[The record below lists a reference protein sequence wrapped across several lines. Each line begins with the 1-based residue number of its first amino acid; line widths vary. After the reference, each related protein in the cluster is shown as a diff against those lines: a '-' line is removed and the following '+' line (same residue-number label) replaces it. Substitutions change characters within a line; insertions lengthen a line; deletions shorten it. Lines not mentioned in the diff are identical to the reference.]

1 MKTAKIL
8 YQVQPGD
15 EKKLI
20 KIPQLL
26 HGDFYYCHEYL
37 VNPKGWFDRLFAEIP
52 FTQGNITVYGK
63 TYPER
68 RLTCMFSIDPE
79 NKYYGYSGKTN
90 ELLPMT
96 PLLNFLRADLSRIVF
111 DNKYDNDG
119 NPIVFNTVL
128 ANYYR
133 DGNDYISMHND
144 SEQSLVPGMPIAS
157 VSINCVRHFDLHCI
171 ENACMNNGLTPHE
184 KFRIDLNSGSLLI
197 MGRNSQKYYKHG
209 VPVEKTVHTPRLN
222 LTFRVAK

>member
-1 MKTAKIL
+1 MKAAKI
-8 YQVQPGD
+8 YYRVEPGD
-15 EKKLI
+15 EKKLV

-26 HGDFYYCHEYL
+26 HGSFYYCSEYL
-37 VNPKGWFDRLFAEIP
+37 TNPTGWFEQLTAEIP
-52 FTQGNITVYGK
+52 FSQGYVTVYGK

-90 ELLPMT
+90 ELLKMT
-96 PLLNFLRADLSRIVF
+96 PLLDFLRKDLTRIVF
-111 DNKYDNDG
+111 NGKKDSNG
-119 NPIVFNTVL
+119 ELIEFNTVL
-128 ANYYR
+128 ANLYR

-157 VSINCVRHFDLHCI
+157 ISINCVRHFDLHCI
-171 ENACMNNGLTPHE
+171 DSACSNDGLTPHE
-184 KFRIDLNSGSLLI
+184 KFRIDLNNGSLLV

-209 VPVEKTVHTPRLN
+209 VPVEKTVTTPRLN